1 MRARRVLGRLWG
13 RLGGVLGRLGGVL
26 GRLGRVLQ
34 ASWAVSGASWSVLGA
49 SWGPLGA
56 SCAHVRF
63 LIEFRSIFGFN
74 FDPWNP
80 QNYCFSIGKTR
91 FFKKSLFEVDL
102 YFGGQHGAHLP
113 PFWHPKIHLG
123 ASWGVFGASWAL
135 LGASWRRL
143 GGVLGRLGGLL
154 GASWRI
160 LARLGV
166 SWGVLKTSWPEK
178 LSKIPRFSPFG
189 P

>member
-1 MRARRVLGRLWG
+1 MENRFQNGSNFGLKLRPKWPQFGPQKAPQHGSNLKSKMEPKFGGLWERLGVSLERLGGVLGRLWG

-63 LIEFRSIFGFN
+63 LIEFRSIFNFN

-91 FFKKSLFEVDL
+91 FFE
-102 YFGGQHGAHLP
+102 
-113 PFWHPKIHLG
+113 KITFR
-123 ASWGVFGASWAL
+123 S
-135 LGASWRRL
+135 
-143 GGVLGRLGGLL
+143 
-154 GASWRI
+154 
-160 LARLGV
+160 
-166 SWGVLKTSWPEK
+166 
-178 LSKIPRFSPFG
+178 
-189 P
+189 

>member
-1 MRARRVLGRLWG
+1 MSFVSVLRQNRECLSDQIIYFYNSWNCQMAKHLACWNISGSSVLPSPPFNPRSIRAHFHIDLYLRGWVGPCGLDSGSAVWVLAIDDHQVH
-13 RLGGVLGRLGGVL
+13 LGERCVGRLGGVL

-91 FFKKSLFEVDL
+91 FF
-102 YFGGQHGAHLP
+102 Q
-113 PFWHPKIHLG
+113 KI
-123 ASWGVFGASWAL
+123 AFRS
-135 LGASWRRL
+135 
-143 GGVLGRLGGLL
+143 
-154 GASWRI
+154 
-160 LARLGV
+160 
-166 SWGVLKTSWPEK
+166 
-178 LSKIPRFSPFG
+178 
-189 P
+189 

>member
-1 MRARRVLGRLWG
+1 MTLLNQKNSKKTTCDDFTLSKANLGGLWERLGGLLERLGRVLGRLWG

-63 LIEFRSIFGFN
+63 LIEFRSIFNFN

-91 FFKKSLFEVDL
+91 FFE
-102 YFGGQHGAHLP
+102 
-113 PFWHPKIHLG
+113 KITFR
-123 ASWGVFGASWAL
+123 S
-135 LGASWRRL
+135 
-143 GGVLGRLGGLL
+143 
-154 GASWRI
+154 
-160 LARLGV
+160 
-166 SWGVLKTSWPEK
+166 
-178 LSKIPRFSPFG
+178 
-189 P
+189 